1 MNAVRLRNSKG
12 KKKGSALTEPLL
24 IIILGILGTIFFL
37 TLIYLTSSL
46 IRQYFQF
53 KETSTISGQSFFT
66 LEAPAPLF
74 NNILVK
80 QIPVIDT
87 ISKIDTIF
95 QAVKQPDPI
104 SQAVKQPDSIS
115 QVVKQS
121 DPISQ
126 AVKQSDSVM
135 RLKIPKIKVDAL
147 VESVGIIANGEMGVP
162 RGSNNVAWFNLG
174 PNPGEIGSA
183 VIDGH
188 YGIWRDGKPAVF
200 NDLTKLK
207 IGDEILIED
216 GNGSTTTFTIRGFK
230 SLNDDEDATSI
241 FTSSDGKAHLNLI
254 TCSGEFDKI
263 SKSYPSRLVI
273 LSDKK

>member
-1 MNAVRLRNSKG
+1 MNAARLRNSKG

-95 QAVKQPDPI
+95 QAVKQPD
-104 SQAVKQPDSIS
+104 SIS

-121 DPISQ
+121 APVSQ
-126 AVKQSDSVM
+126 VVKQSDSVM